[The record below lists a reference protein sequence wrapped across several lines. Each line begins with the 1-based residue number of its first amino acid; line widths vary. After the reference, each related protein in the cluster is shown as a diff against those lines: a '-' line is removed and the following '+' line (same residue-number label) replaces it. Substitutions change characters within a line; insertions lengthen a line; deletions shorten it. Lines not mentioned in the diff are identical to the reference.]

1 MNRIKTNPVTVIII
15 LIIVSVFCSASL
27 SQAANRLEIRKA
39 MFEKTD
45 IAFREA
51 DTYKTRMYAPET
63 LNEAIRYYNN
73 ADDAFTN
80 ELTFKEINDN
90 LNMAYDLFKKALSIR
105 KQADA
110 IFTEMEDTR
119 QKAHSMRASRFD
131 TTNWD
136 NAERLFKRAV
146 IKLEKGDAQQA
157 ENMASESVKYYKLA
171 EVNTVKISY
180 MNKVWDKLKAIEN
193 KKEKTFAPKTLQ
205 TAKELAL
212 KAEKEL
218 EKQPYGN
225 EKAQEL
231 ITMALQQ
238 VDRSEKISVYVKN
251 MLDNGKTFEDLILDS
266 GIQVDNLKPAIAQ
279 SQIQL

>member
-119 QKAHSMRASRFD
+119 QKAHSMRATRFD